1 MAPWL
6 EAYVFVFFGF
16 LLLVV
21 ADAVVEVV
29 VDVDVGV
36 EVEVDGVAVV
46 VVVVEPCLPV
56 VPLQAPSESPCARCA
71 GTAGAAMLIVCSPPL
86 PVL

>member
-1 MAPWL
+1 MVLWL
-6 EAYVFVFFGF
+6 EACVFVFFGF

-29 VDVDVGV
+29 VDVDV
-36 EVEVDGVAVV
+36 EVEVDGVVVV